1 MIRKYISRNSTKEE
15 RAAQNEAY
23 EDTVG
28 FLKNIQLGWMK
39 HDVDVEFLLF
49 GSLMALCSMMGF
61 QLKDHKIIV
70 GLLRRSIE
78 TIELHH
84 ATEMAKEDVAVR
96 GEA

>member
-1 MIRKYISRNSTKEE
+1 MIRKYTSRNSTKEE

-28 FLKNIQLGWMK
+28 FLKNTQSGWMK
-39 HDVDVEFLLF
+39 HNVDVEFLLF
-49 GSLMALCSMMGF
+49 GSLMALCSMMAF
-61 QLKDHKIIV
+61 QLKDYKIIV

-84 ATEMAKEDVAVR
+84 TTEMAKEDVAVK